1 MSSSSTTSAVAVK
14 NTAAADQ
21 QQQLTAALYLE
32 IQQRL
37 EEERLQDLE
46 DQKLYLD
53 RITSSSSP
61 AAVAADEDRRWVQE
75 HGEEIIRA
83 KKSRRSYNRLV
94 KKYVQS
100 LNNVGHCLGRS

>member
-1 MSSSSTTSAVAVK
+1 MSSSFTTSVVAAK
-14 NTAAADQ
+14 NAAAAADQ

-53 RITSSSSP
+53 HISSSST
-61 AAVAADEDRRWVQE
+61 AADEDRQWIQE
-75 HGEEIIRA
+75 HGEEIRA
-83 KKSRRSYNRLV
+83 KKSKRSYNRLV

-100 LNNVGHCLGRS
+100 LNDAGRLVGERS

>member
-14 NTAAADQ
+14 NAAAAD

-53 RITSSSSP
+53 RISSSSSP
-61 AAVAADEDRRWVQE
+61 AAAAADEDRQWVQE
-75 HGEEIIRA
+75 HAQEIRA

-100 LNNVGHCLGRS
+100 LNDAGRLVGGRS

>member
-1 MSSSSTTSAVAVK
+1 
-14 NTAAADQ
+14 
-21 QQQLTAALYLE
+21 LE

-46 DQKLYLD
+46 DEKLYLD
-53 RITSSSSP
+53 HISSSSSSS
-61 AAVAADEDRRWVQE
+61 AAADEDRQWVQE
-75 HGEEIIRA
+75 HAEEIRA

-100 LNNVGHCLGRS
+100 LNDAGNLAGEGVEGWGKKD